1 VPLSTSF
8 LAVPA
13 PYPASLIT
21 ETVGPEQLFN

>member
-1 VPLSTSF
+1 LF